1 MTKGQTQAA
10 PKMNILKVRIGT
22 APTRSGNRYE
32 NLDIESV
39 REALQAAYPST
50 RIDLS
55 EWTCRHG
62 FGTIYRAGEVFITP
76 KLPIGTDYRVGMEI
90 EAAVAKVIDQI
101 AG

>member
-10 PKMNILKVRIGT
+10 PKMNILKVRIGP

-55 EWTCRHG
+55 AWTG
-62 FGTIYRAGEVFITP
+62 LGNIGRAGEAVITP